1 MSDKTRTDLA
11 AGQSSANAGTA
22 TGPKTAQGKARSSLN
37 ALKHGRFSRYG
48 SLLQYECVPLAAGLH
63 RAIAAPAIPSSF
75 ALHTFK
81 IDPKSPS
88 ETSQLIH
95 SKQLNFGSNLG
106 SNPFRTPDEPL
117 SDPERTPSEPHSDPI
132 RTTPDTHSN
141 S

>member
-1 MSDKTRTDLA
+1 MSDTTKTDLA
-11 AGQSSANAGTA
+11 AGQSSATTGTA

-48 SLLQYECVPLAAGLH
+48 SLLQYECDPLAAGLD
-63 RAIAAPAIPSSF
+63 RAIAAPALPSSI
-75 ALHTFK
+75 ALHTFN
-81 IDPKSPS
+81 IDRKSPS
-88 ETSQLIH
+88 EPPQLIH

-106 SNPFRTPDEPL
+106 SNPFRTPGEPL